1 MHVHDRYYDTAVKN
15 KYYSKS
21 FNIKGERK
29 IEMSDNLSF
38 GFGGDY
44 NYTEGDFKLH
54 GSWGSSADGNVDN
67 KGLFSNVGYKID
79 DDTVVSAH
87 LRGDSHKYSN
97 ENVTYRLNLTKLI
110 SDFTFSLSESTG
122 LRHPDLFVLHGNN
135 SSGEYI
141 GLKTTKPETSLT
153 RELSIKYDLKKL
165 FLSTTAYDSSVSN
178 VLNRSTSTGG
188 YNEIIDIEQRGLES
202 SINIEGENQK
212 LTISSLFAKVERETE
227 DLNSEDLKNNLVLNI
242 QKKSSPTSL
251 DH

>member
-21 FNIKGERK
+21 FNLKGERK

-54 GSWGSSADGNVDN
+54 GSWGSSADGNMDN

-79 DDTVVSAH
+79 DDTEISVH

-153 RELSIKYDLKKL
+153 RELSIKYDLSKN
-165 FLSTTAYDSSVSN
+165 LSLLLLHMTVCLQCA
-178 VLNRSTSTGG
+178 
-188 YNEIIDIEQRGLES
+188 E
-202 SINIEGENQK
+202 
-212 LTISSLFAKVERETE
+212 
-227 DLNSEDLKNNLVLNI
+227 
-242 QKKSSPTSL
+242 
-251 DH
+251 